1 MAEINFVW
9 TLGLEIVFRLL
20 SQHHVTSDKSVL
32 IRIEEKIDRLKLKL
46 ENRKKKFLQLH
57 FSVKSH
63 NIAAVNF

>member
-32 IRIEEKIDRLKLKL
+32 IRIEEKIDCLKLKL
-46 ENRKKKFLQLH
+46 ENEKENSSASFYLKSSSTL
-57 FSVKSH
+57 FSSS
-63 NIAAVNF
+63 